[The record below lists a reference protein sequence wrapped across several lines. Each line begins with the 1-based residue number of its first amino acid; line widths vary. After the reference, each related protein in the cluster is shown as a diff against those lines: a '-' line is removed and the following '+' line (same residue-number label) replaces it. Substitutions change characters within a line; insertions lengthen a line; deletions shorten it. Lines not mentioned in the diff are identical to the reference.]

1 MLAYVLPPP
10 FEKAQVKH
18 LADVRFKVL
27 ADFFRE
33 DPKLHFILPI
43 GLLSG
48 GKKFEILCQSAIV
61 DPPVVTL
68 DRLHTRFAV
77 AV

>member
-1 MLAYVLPPP
+1 
-10 FEKAQVKH
+10 
-18 LADVRFKVL
+18 
-27 ADFFRE
+27 
-33 DPKLHFILPI
+33 
-43 GLLSG
+43 
-48 GKKFEILCQSAIV
+48 LCQSAIV